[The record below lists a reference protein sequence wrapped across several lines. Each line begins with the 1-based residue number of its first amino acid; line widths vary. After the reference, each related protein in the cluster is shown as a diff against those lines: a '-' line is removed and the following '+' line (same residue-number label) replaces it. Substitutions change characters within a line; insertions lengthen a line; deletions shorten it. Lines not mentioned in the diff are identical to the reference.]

1 MACEELLWRQ
11 LFSGQGGA
19 FLTQRKFAALHFQ
32 ILKMDLDKDP
42 RVIDEAIQPHAKD
55 RDYITL
61 DEYLD
66 IMYQVCSIPRGQQHR
81 TITGVACSLR
91 HHSPLNTMIQKNK
104 VLTCT

>member
-1 MACEELLWRQ
+1 MQ
-11 LFSGQGGA
+11 
-19 FLTQRKFAALHFQ
+19 FQ

-42 RVIDEAIQPHAKD
+42 RVIDEAIQPHARD

-66 IMYQVCSIPRGQQHR
+66 IMYQVCSTPRRQQHR

-91 HHSPLNTMIQKNK
+91 HHSPLNTMIEKNK